1 MNFPFEALRMR
12 TGLVLLLLTFGF
24 NACTK
29 LDVTRLGS
37 DLIPGTD
44 LLNTDTLLLPVE
56 TFTMLDGDTNYLFKT
71 DEHVLGYLND
81 PMMGTTEAAVFL
93 QPGITNALFTFPN
106 KRDSLFLDS
115 AVLSIGYIRT
125 LGDTSLPIRFNVYR
139 ITDPSFVSA
148 RLYKTFESPI
158 FNTANLIGSA
168 TIAPRVFSKWQYLAF
183 KKDSVIN
190 QIRIPLSNSFA
201 QELLNQDSSGVFRSD
216 STFKTF
222 LNGLAIVPDPA
233 TGGNALNYIS
243 LTDAATRINLYYR
256 VQKNGVIDTTL
267 SVFPFNPL
275 LSANANKITRNFS
288 RGEAGA
294 FVNGAPSPFVY
305 IQSVPGTMAQV
316 RIRGLDTAANRIV
329 HRAELVARQVFQG
342 PLVTEQMFR
351 APQLHVYAV
360 TDSGRNQLLPFDSI
374 NYAIPTFQGSLAY
387 NLNLA
392 YLNGIPTFVNDAS
405 GNRVAE
411 YRLTLTRFVQ
421 NVLNKNTRN
430 RDLRIAASYLASY
443 APNFYGV
450 TTINPIA
457 FGRVRLG
464 GGSHPQYRMFLRIYY
479 SK

>member
-1 MNFPFEALRMR
+1 M
-12 TGLVLLLLTFGF
+12 
-24 NACTK
+24 
-29 LDVTRLGS
+29 
-37 DLIPGTD
+37 
-44 LLNTDTLLLPVE
+44 LPVE
-56 TFTMLDGDTNYLFKT
+56 KFTIPDGDTNYLFKT
-71 DEHVLGYLND
+71 DEHVLGVLND

-93 QPGITNALFTFPN
+93 QPGILNAGFTFPN

-125 LGDTSLPIRFNVYR
+125 FGDTSLPIRFNVYR
-139 ITDPSFVSA
+139 VTDPTFVAS
-148 RLYKTFESPI
+148 RLYKTFEAPV
-158 FNTANLIGSA
+158 FNPANLIGTASV
-168 TIAPRVFSKWQYLAF
+168 APRVFSKWQYLAF

-201 QELLNQDSSGVFRSD
+201 QQLLNQDSAGVFKSD
-216 STFKTF
+216 STFKAF
-222 LNGLAIVPDPA
+222 LNGLAIVPDLSS
-233 TGGNALNYIS
+233 GGNALNYIS

-256 VQKNGVIDTTL
+256 VQKNGVMDTTV

-275 LSANANKITRNFS
+275 LSANANKITRNYAS
-288 RGEAGA
+288 GEAGA
-294 FVNGAPSPFVY
+294 FVNGAASPFVY
-305 IQSVPGTMAQV
+305 IQSTPGTMARV

-342 PLVTEQMFR
+342 PLSTEQLFR
-351 APQLHVYAV
+351 PPQLHIFAV
-360 TDSGRNQLLPFDSI
+360 TDSGRNQLIPFDSV
-374 NYAIPTFQGSLAY
+374 NYAIPTFQGSTAH

-392 YLNGIPTFVNDAS
+392 YINGQPVFVNDAS

-430 RDLRIAASYLASY
+430 RDLRIGASYLATF
-443 APNFYGV
+443 APNLFGV

>member
-1 MNFPFEALRMR
+1 MNFPFEAMRMR
-12 TGLVLLLLTFGF
+12 IGLLLLLLTFGF

-37 DLIPGTD
+37 ELIPGVD
-44 LLNTDTLLLPVE
+44 LLNTDTILLPVE

-81 PMMGTTEAAVFL
+81 PMMGTTEAAIYF
-93 QPGITNALFTFPN
+93 QPGLTSALLSFPN
-106 KRDSLFLDS
+106 VRDSLFLDS

-125 LGDTSLPIRFNVYR
+125 YGDTSLPIRYNVYR
-139 ITDPSFVSA
+139 VNDPSFVSA
-148 RLYKTFESPI
+148 RLYKTFEAPV
-158 FNTANLIGSA
+158 FNSANLIGSA
-168 TIAPRVFSKWQYLAF
+168 TIAPRVFSNWQYLAY
-183 KKDSVIN
+183 KNDSVRN
-190 QIRIPLSNSFA
+190 QIRIPLNNSFA
-201 QELLNQDSSGVFRSD
+201 QELLNQDSSGAFRSD

-222 LNGLAIVPDPA
+222 LNGIAIVPDPA
-233 TGGNALNYIS
+233 MGGNALNYAA
-243 LTDAATRINLYYR
+243 LTDPATRINLYFR

-267 SVFPFNPL
+267 YVFPFNAL

-294 FVNGAPSPFVY
+294 YVNGAPSPYVY

-316 RIRGLDTAANRIV
+316 RIKGLDTVSNRIV
-329 HRAELVARQVFQG
+329 HRAELVAQQVFQG
-342 PLVTEQMFR
+342 PLLTEQIFR
-351 APQLHVYAV
+351 VPQLHVYAV

-421 NVLNKNTRN
+421 NVLNKNIPN
-430 RDLRIAASYLASY
+430 RDLRIAATYLASY
-443 APNFYGV
+443 APNLYGV
-450 TTINPIA
+450 TPINPIA
-457 FGRVRLG
+457 LGRVRLG
-464 GGSHPQYRMFLRIYY
+464 GGTHPQYRMFLRIYY